1 MHESNIITVNSL
13 LLLGTIALGAK
24 SACFFVFFLTGC
36 IVRTKCL
43 PATYPS
49 PLNNKVYII

>member
-24 SACFFVFFLTGC
+24 SAYFFFLQ
-36 IVRTKCL
+36 VVL
-43 PATYPS
+43 YE
-49 PLNNKVYII
+49 LNASLVHTLVL

>member
-24 SACFFVFFLTGC
+24 SAYFFFLTGC

-43 PATYPS
+43 PGTYPS
-49 PLNNKVYII
+49 PLNNNVYII